1 MQAPTRVRQEHRE
14 LPRPTYGSLK
24 DATCWPRWACWKPLK
39 EQLDSAGIRW
49 NLSVT
54 RRLCIDQA
62 PILSTRRRP
71 ESVAF
76 VKPVRGCSGVAPSRC
91 SGEPRWPPGGRPA
104 SPAPGRHGTGGGALL
119 YGLDRDTYGRDPG
132 RGRGFSRPST
142 ARSPS
147 LPEGH
152 LRGVESRRKGA
163 AKAPRLPS
171 FNAALRPCRAA
182 SVRPR
187 PPEAGTRV
195 RGARS
200 EPVHVRPGPRCALPC
215 DKARSGAFR
224 ASRSASQCSPT
235 RSRDGARRGAPTQHT
250 PNGEPSI
257 FWPRLCG
264 IRLRFGARSIS
275 RGGRQTTAREV
286 EPIVSLGEGNTTSA
300 KIWARSNRVS
310 TAPSTC
316 CEHETVRNAPY
327 QLDLLQTL

>member
-1 MQAPTRVRQEHRE
+1 MRAPTRVRQEHRA
-14 LPRPTYGSLK
+14 LPRSTYGSLK
-24 DATCWPRWACWKPLK
+24 DATCWPRWACCKPLK
-39 EQLDSAGIRW
+39 EQVHSVGIRW

-119 YGLDRDTYGRDPG
+119 YGLDRDTYGHDPG

-142 ARSPS
+142 APRPP
-147 LPEGH
+147 LKNVH

-171 FNAALRPCRAA
+171 LNAALRPCRAA
-182 SVRPR
+182 SVRPW
-187 PPEAGTRV
+187 PPDVGSRV

-200 EPVHVRPGPRCALPC
+200 EPVRVRPGPRRARLGHPARTGQKGAE
-215 DKARSGAFR
+215 KA
-224 ASRSASQCSPT
+224 
-235 RSRDGARRGAPTQHT
+235 
-250 PNGEPSI
+250 
-257 FWPRLCG
+257 
-264 IRLRFGARSIS
+264 
-275 RGGRQTTAREV
+275 
-286 EPIVSLGEGNTTSA
+286 
-300 KIWARSNRVS
+300 
-310 TAPSTC
+310 
-316 CEHETVRNAPY
+316 
-327 QLDLLQTL
+327 